1 MNVLLDNCN
10 FPNTKMR
17 KLLETI
23 SFDGVME
30 DVGKCYVTALKN
42 GSSII
47 EMKNIRNKPNHINYV
62 FYTDILLFAAND
74 FNEHYNAWEFRLK
87 KENNFCHKCKQYN
100 MKFVFVGVY
109 D

>member
-1 MNVLLDNCN
+1 MMGTLLKAVCKCG
-10 FPNTKMR
+10 FKEV
-17 KLLETI
+17 KI
-23 SFDGVME
+23 SFGAGME
-30 DVGKCYVTALKN
+30 DVGKCFVPALKN

-47 EMKNIRNKPNHINYV
+47 EMKNIRNKPNHIDYV
-62 FYTDILLFAAND
+62 FYTDSVLFDTNE

-87 KENNFCHKCKQYN
+87 KENNFCPKCKQYN